1 MTGTIKVALTA
12 LHLVNEYNNRPS
24 FLAHLPYRPSIHQL
38 VDCKQLANL
47 TVNKIRELHIDH
59 TVRVDRKT
67 SYRLVDTVIEIDIN
81 TLKENIGEICEALN
95 LRPAVHPSPLDSQIK
110 SLPVISAEVKNRMD

>member
-1 MTGTIKVALTA
+1 MTGTIKVAITA

-24 FLAHLPYRPSIHQL
+24 FLAHLPYRPSTHQL
-38 VDCKQLANL
+38 VDCKHLANL

-95 LRPAVHPSPLDSQIK
+95 LRPAIQSAGITSQIK
-110 SLPVISAEVKNRMD
+110 SLPLVDPESKVWRD

>member
-12 LHLVNEYNNRPS
+12 LHLVNEYNQED
-24 FLAHLPYRPSIHQL
+24 FLVHLPYHPSIHQL
-38 VDCKQLANL
+38 VDCKHLANL

-59 TVRVDRKT
+59 TVKVDRKT
-67 SYRLVDTVIEIDIN
+67 NYRLEDTVIEIDIN

-95 LRPAVHPSPLDSQIK
+95 LRPASDLSDSSSEIK
-110 SLPVISAEVKNRMD
+110 SLPLVDPESKNRMD

>member
-12 LHLVNEYNNRPS
+12 LHLVNEYS
-24 FLAHLPYRPSIHQL
+24 QEDFLVHLPYRPSIHQL
-38 VDCKQLANL
+38 VDCKHLANL

-67 SYRLVDTVIEIDIN
+67 SYRLVDTVIEIDVN

-95 LRPAVHPSPLDSQIK
+95 LRPAIQSSAIK
-110 SLPVISAEVKNRMD
+110 GLPVISAEVKNRLD

>member
-24 FLAHLPYRPSIHQL
+24 FLAHLPYRPSIQQL
-38 VDCKQLANL
+38 VDCKPLANL

-95 LRPAVHPSPLDSQIK
+95 LRPASDLSAISSEIK
-110 SLPVISAEVKNRMD
+110 SLPLVDAEAPNWRD

>member
-12 LHLVNEYNNRPS
+12 LHLVNEYS
-24 FLAHLPYRPSIHQL
+24 QEDFLVHLPYRPSIHQL
-38 VDCKQLANL
+38 VDCKHLANL

-59 TVRVDRKT
+59 TVKVDRKT
-67 SYRLVDTVIEIDIN
+67 NYRLVDTVIEIDIN

-95 LRPAVHPSPLDSQIK
+95 LRPAADLSAIRGKIK
-110 SLPVISAEVKNRMD
+110 SLPLTDAESKVWRD

>member
-12 LHLVNEYNNRPS
+12 LHLVNEYNQED
-24 FLAHLPYRPSIHQL
+24 FLVHLPYHPSIHRL
-38 VDCKQLANL
+38 VDCKHLANL

-67 SYRLVDTVIEIDIN
+67 GYRLEDTVIEIDIN

-95 LRPAVHPSPLDSQIK
+95 LRPAVHPITLDSQNK
-110 SLPVISAEVKNRMD
+110 SLPLVDPESIVWRD

>member
-12 LHLVNEYNNRPS
+12 LHLVNEYDQED
-24 FLAHLPYRPSIHQL
+24 FLVHLPYRPNIHQL
-38 VDCKQLANL
+38 VDCKPLANL

-59 TVRVDRKT
+59 TVMVDRKT
-67 SYRLVDTVIEIDIN
+67 SYRLVDTVIEVDIN

-95 LRPAVHPSPLDSQIK
+95 LRPAIQSAGITSQIK
-110 SLPVISAEVKNRMD
+110 SLPLVDPESKVWRD